1 VPNLSGLKAEILS
14 ASDIGK
20 ITNAMYLV
28 AAAKLRKIGQR
39 VNQTKEYV
47 SEVYDIFNDII
58 IQTKNSPFLK
68 PENTEFKK
76 TLWVVINSNLG
87 LCGGYNNNI
96 NKLVIN
102 KIKTNDAVYAIG
114 SKAVSYYSARKITI
128 AKERTDIE
136 VDFTSQQ
143 ASEIG
148 KELMQ
153 FYINGEY
160 DQIKIGYTK
169 FINNVTFDPTILRL
183 FPIIKNEN
191 NLDKKHNRTFDFEP
205 SAEIILEKTINL
217 YLNTILYGTIIES
230 QVSEQASRRLAMENA
245 TNNGEELIQELKIK
259 YNRERQAIIT
269 QEIFEI
275 IGGANALNK

>member
-1 VPNLSGLKAEILS
+1 VE
-14 ASDIGK
+14 
-20 ITNAMYLV
+20 
-28 AAAKLRKIGQR
+28 RKIGQR

-47 SEVYDIFNDII
+47 REVYDIFNDII
-58 IQTKNSPFLK
+58 SQTKNSPFLK
-68 PENTEFKK
+68 TDKTELKK

-87 LCGGYNNNI
+87 LCGGYNSNI

-102 KIKTNDAVYAIG
+102 KIKPNDAVYAIG
-114 SKAVSYYSARKITI
+114 SKAVSYYSTRKIKI
-128 AKERTDIE
+128 AKEQTD
-136 VDFTSQQ
+136 VDVQFTNQQ

-153 FYINGEY
+153 FYLNGEY
-160 DQIKIGYTK
+160 DQIMIVYTK

-183 FPIIKNEN
+183 FPIIKIEKSI
-191 NLDKKHNRTFDFEP
+191 DKKLDRTFDFEP
-205 SAEIILEKTINL
+205 SAEVILEKTINL

-245 TNNGEELIQELKIK
+245 TKNGQELIQDLKIK